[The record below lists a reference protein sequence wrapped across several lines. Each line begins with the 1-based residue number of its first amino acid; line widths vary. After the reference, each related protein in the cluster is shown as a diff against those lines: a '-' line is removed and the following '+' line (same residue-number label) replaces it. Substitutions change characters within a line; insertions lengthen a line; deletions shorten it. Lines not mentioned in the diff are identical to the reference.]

1 MESSLYVALSS
12 QNALRR
18 QMDVVAN
25 NIANMNT
32 TAFKGE
38 NMMFADHLVRSRGGE
53 RALGGTVSYVRDLA
67 SFRDASEGHEEPTG
81 NPLDLAIS
89 GDGYFVVQTP
99 GGDRYT
105 RNGRFQRD
113 STGQIVTQEGY
124 PVLSDGGQP
133 ITVSSTDTKIDIAR
147 DGTVVTETAQLGRL
161 RVVRFQSDQQMQQL
175 GGSLYAT
182 TQTPED
188 VQNRRVV
195 QGMLESSNVHPIVE
209 LTRMIELQ
217 RTYEG
222 VKNFIEKEDERIK
235 NVIRELARV

>member
-38 NMMFADHLVRSRGGE
+38 NMMFVDHLVRSRGGE

-67 SFRDASEGHEEPTG
+67 SFRDIREGHLEPTG
-81 NPLDLAIS
+81 NTLDVAIS
-89 GDGYFVVQTP
+89 GDGYFAVQTP
-99 GGDRYT
+99 AGERYT

-113 STGQIVTQEGY
+113 SNGQIVTQEGF
-124 PVLSDGGQP
+124 PVLGDGGP
-133 ITVSSTDTKIDIAR
+133 ITIPQSDTKIDIAR
-147 DGTVVTETAQLGRL
+147 DGTVVTETGQLGKF
-161 RVVRFQSDQQMQQL
+161 RVVRFQSDQQMQQI

-188 VQNRRVV
+188 VQGRRVA
-195 QGMLESSNVHPIVE
+195 QGMLESSNVQPIVE

-222 VKNFIEKEDERIK
+222 VKNFVEKEDERIK
-235 NVIRELARV
+235 NVIRELVRV

>member
-38 NMMFADHLVRSRGGE
+38 NMMFVDHLVRSRGGE

-161 RVVRFQSDQQMQQL
+161 RVVRFQNDQQMQQL

-235 NVIRELARV
+235 NVIRELVRV